1 MRFFTIPLP
10 LLQSIHHRCCK
21 ESMHGPY
28 PQQLPPISPYKE
40 QIDRYRGCSGALVS
54 ESFGQ
59 HHKTDINSYL
69 QLIVRKITEKCQSTQ
84 DLMNRIRMV
93 KLSDHSYVTPGEF
106 RVTLIKFGVTLPQEI
121 VDQVFNVFDS
131 DRSGTMDFDEFAD
144 WIMNS
149 DTKPYVPPAKKG
161 AAVEDTPAEAL
172 MKEVRH
178 KIMVGVQKSPSIF
191 ARLKRKLSF
200 LELISIVNTKKI
212 LLNERDVRFIFLHLD
227 PNESGFIYSKE
238 MIEWAK
244 TGEIPTDESKHRPQP
259 VHSALA
265 NAPPPIGPAVAIV
278 TNRQPSLLHRCFKN
292 IPKDQGVKMNFD
304 EFRQC
309 LLSGGLGLN
318 KKDAKQLFFAIG
330 GSIHP
335 RGGEGR
341 LGDVDILFAYIN
353 KFPESTEKTD
363 PARKVR
369 EPFKISDLG
378 SSVSLAD
385 RRLREAIRVQ
395 NCFKLVLAAVKQD
408 ADETFIDVNK
418 LVKIINKFC
427 CPITYNDFRLI
438 AKDYYIDDRN
448 RMEWPMFLHEYNPMK
463 NARYVDNQAH
473 PDEHGDCAVSQSP
486 SCNGDT
492 ESLTPSAAVLKKSN
506 SIPSLTVSTSQ
517 PQRQLKLQPPSSSQ
531 RPRTSARPGTE
542 TNPMMTELRK
552 KWTIA
557 LRECQKYDQERKGD
571 LNNFSIFIFDHP
583 FILMTITLFVSLFFH
598 IFHFLYVRAQAML
611 REKSSKMR
619 WFLQKWARI

>member
-1 MRFFTIPLP
+1 
-10 LLQSIHHRCCK
+10 
-21 ESMHGPY
+21 MHGPY

-40 QIDRYRGCSGALVS
+40 QIDRYRGCSGVRVS
-54 ESFGQ
+54 ESFGL

-93 KLSDHSYVTPGEF
+93 KLSDHSYVTPAEF
-106 RVTLIKFGVTLPQEI
+106 RFTLIKFGVTLPQDI

-161 AAVEDTPAEAL
+161 APVEDTPEEAEL
-172 MKEVRH
+172 KEVR
-178 KIMVGVQKSPSIF
+178 QKVMAGIQMSPVTFS
-191 ARLKRKLSF
+191 AMKRKISF
-200 LELISIVNTKKI
+200 IELISLVNTRKI
-212 LLNERDVRFIFLHLD
+212 ALNEKDVRFIFLYLD
-227 PNESGFIYSKE
+227 PHETGFIYSRE
-238 MIEWAK
+238 LIEWAK
-244 TGEIPTDESKHRPQP
+244 TGEIPTEGSKHRTQP
-259 VHSALA
+259 MYSAPT
-265 NAPPPIGPAVAIV
+265 NALPPMGTTVAVI
-278 TNRQPSLLHRCFKN
+278 TNRQPSLLHKCFKN
-292 IPKDQGVKMNFD
+292 IPKDQGIKMNFD

-318 KKDAKQLFFAIG
+318 KKEAKQLFFAIG

-341 LGDVDILFAYIN
+341 LGEVDILFAYIN
-353 KFPESTEKTD
+353 KFPEATEKAD

-378 SSVSLAD
+378 SSVTLAD

-408 ADETFIDVNK
+408 ADETFIDVNR

-438 AKDYYIDDRN
+438 AKNYHVDDQN
-448 RMEWPMFLHEYNPMK
+448 RMEWPKFLQEYDPMK
-463 NARYVDNQAH
+463 NAHFRDPNEVNSGATI
-473 PDEHGDCAVSQSP
+473 SP
-486 SCNGDT
+486 SPSYHEDT
-492 ESLTPSAAVLKKSN
+492 ESLPSSSSVLRRS
-506 SIPSLTVSTSQ
+506 SSMQLGEVSTSQ
-517 PQRQLKLQPPSSSQ
+517 FQQQQQIQTPLSLQ
-531 RPRTSARPGTE
+531 RPKTSARPGTVS
-542 TNPMMTELRK
+542 NPIMAELRR

-557 LRECQKYDQERKGD
+557 LRECQKCDQERVG
-571 LNNFSIFIFDHP
+571 
-583 FILMTITLFVSLFFH
+583 
-598 IFHFLYVRAQAML
+598 A
-611 REKSSKMR
+611 
-619 WFLQKWARI
+619 